1 MGHRR
6 PLFIYVCVFKQ
17 ALQSSQQINVK
28 NVNLVHGAGIRSQDL
43 FEHES
48 PLITTTPWLLILV

>member
-6 PLFIYVCVFKQ
+6 PLFIYFCVFKQ

-28 NVNLVHGAGIRSQDL
+28 NVNLVHGAEIRS
-43 FEHES
+43 
-48 PLITTTPWLLILV
+48 P